1 VKTAIR
7 IVLAA
12 SLLLI
17 GGAAPVAASHSTA
30 CTGTL
35 TGDFERIDVPDGATC
50 VLEDATVQHSV
61 TVGAGA
67 TLITDDTTIKQ
78 NVRGRGAASVRLI
91 DTDILGNIT
100 LSRTTGRIVIGNDG
114 CAVDPIAGGN
124 IHLFDNFGSIA
135 ICQMSVRNNILLQN
149 NDGRLALFDN
159 RVGNNLNVF
168 GNDGGQSIRIYRNTV
183 RGNIQ
188 LARNDASDTGIFI
201 VRANSAERLSCR
213 DNAPDPRLQNNTAG
227 TTAC

>member
-159 RVGNNLNVF
+159 RVGNN
-168 GNDGGQSIRIYRNTV
+168 RNTV